1 LTAAEKGLASR
12 GSGMSIHGKR
22 VCVRDVMKT
31 DFGLIDGKATICEA
45 LMLMKRQKTSVLV
58 VDKRNDDDEY
68 GLLLVSH
75 IAEKVLA
82 KDRSCKRVNVYEV
95 MVKPAIY
102 VDPEMDIRYCSRLF
116 SRLNLV
122 RALVI
127 EKKQLVGTISPNS
140 LVLDGMFEMEL
151 LQHGA
156 E

>member
-1 LTAAEKGLASR
+1 
-12 GSGMSIHGKR
+12 MSIQGKR

-127 EKKQLVGTISPNS
+127 ERKQLVGTISPNS

>member
-1 LTAAEKGLASR
+1 
-12 GSGMSIHGKR
+12 MSIHGKR

-127 EKKQLVGTISPNS
+127 ERKQLVGTISPNS

-151 LQHGA
+151 LQHGT